1 MTPPSAPAALPHVP
15 GIDALRGVSV
25 LLVVWH
31 HLAIRMPL
39 AKTDVGAWLPKRV
52 SAALSWNGY
61 EAVLII
67 FVVSGFLITAHTLAA
82 AGEPARVEVRAFW
95 WRRFARIAP
104 PLGLVVAALSAL
116 HLLGVPDHT
125 IDTERQ
131 SLGLAILSAFTFWI
145 NVYEAQTG
153 YLPGGWDVLW
163 SLSVEEVFY
172 LLFPLVLLGAGTARR
187 LAWAMA
193 PLALLLPVFHGLH
206 EAPLWREKD
215 YLPGFSAIAAGVLT
229 ALVARARPDGL
240 PGPRLEGVGALG
252 MVAVLGWGDLLW
264 PALGEG
270 TLLVLVAGAAAYV
283 LGAWSR
289 REDAP
294 AAWAAPLRAYGRWS
308 YETYLTHMFVVFGS
322 LAVWR
327 RMGLDVAEAAWLW
340 VIVPLA
346 AGAVGAAFGR
356 AWSEPARRWVRA
368 RARV

>member
-1 MTPPSAPAALPHVP
+1 MPQLP

-31 HLAIRMPL
+31 HLAIRVPL
-39 AKTDVGAWLPKRV
+39 AKTDLGAWLPKRL

-61 EAVLII
+61 EAVLIF
-67 FVVSGFLITAHTLAA
+67 FVVSGFLITGHTLAA
-82 AGEPARVEVRAFW
+82 VEEPARVDVRAFW

-125 IDTERQ
+125 INTERQ
-131 SLGLAILSAFTFWI
+131 SLGLAVLSALTFWI

-172 LLFPLVLLGAGTARR
+172 LLFPLVLLGTGTARR
-187 LAWAMA
+187 LAWVMV

-215 YLPGFSAIAAGVLT
+215 YLPGFSAIAAGVLA
-229 ALVARARPDGL
+229 ALAARSWGAP
-240 PGPRLEGVGALG
+240 PGRALQAVGAAA
-252 MVAVLGWGDLLW
+252 MASVLGWGDVLW
-264 PALGEG
+264 DVLGEG
-270 TLLVLVAGAAAYV
+270 TLLVLVGGAALVV
-283 LGAWSR
+283 LGAWAR
-289 REDAP
+289 RDEAP

-322 LAVWR
+322 LAAWSRV
-327 RMGLDVAEAAWLW
+327 GLGVAEAAWLW
-340 VIVPLA
+340 AIVPVV
-346 AGAVGAAFGR
+346 AGAVGSAFGR

-368 RARV
+368 RAGV